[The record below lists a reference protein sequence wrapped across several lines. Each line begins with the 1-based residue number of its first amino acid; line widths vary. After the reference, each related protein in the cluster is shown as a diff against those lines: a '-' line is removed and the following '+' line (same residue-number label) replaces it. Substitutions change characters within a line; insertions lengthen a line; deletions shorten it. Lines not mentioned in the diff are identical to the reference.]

1 MNKIKTQKGITMIAL
16 VITVIILLI
25 LTNVLVYNAQD
36 SVYIK
41 KINNL
46 YNDIEQLREKV
57 SDYYN
62 EYGKVPANIKYT
74 NLSSLSDVISSKN
87 DTGDFYVI
95 DLEAM
100 NGISLNYGKDYQYI
114 KNNKDEANSYTD
126 IYIINENSHNI
137 FYVHGVEIKEK
148 NTVKKYY
155 TDYIVADD
163 SVIDLRYVENIKI
176 PNGFYY
182 IGKTEDSDGKNRLVI
197 SNNKEEK
204 VDMTKE
210 NQYTWVE
217 QKEILDEIPDNIKL
231 EDNQKKYE
239 FLNSVS
245 IYNGYF
251 KNKDGKVQYA
261 IINENKWS
269 EEYSQDSQYVDKDGE
284 NVIIPKGYRISL
296 SPTMN
301 SIKKG
306 LVIKD
311 KNDNEWIWIPI
322 PESVFKTTVNQTD
335 YENIENDLKLYAI
348 DYSKNTGTQ
357 NFETEDKWYQGC
369 GLTEDEY
376 NNLYKTML
384 SSIYKNNGFWIAR
397 YEAGIE
403 GTDKDSS
410 KARIQYTA
418 ITDLSPKAVSQKDMI
433 PYNYITC
440 SDAQKLAKAMADN
453 SEKTSSLMFGIQW
466 DLVCKILE
474 ENTKL
479 AKEDINSNSSAWGN
493 YSNVSYDITSENA
506 KKYQTTWSSMLGTKE
521 KNELLLSTASSEY
534 TKMMNIYDFAGNE
547 WEWTLEY
554 AINNGNVLRGGAFA
568 NLGNVNSASS
578 RGINTQENSIYYT
591 FRAVLY

>member
-1 MNKIKTQKGITMIAL
+1 
-16 VITVIILLI
+16 
-25 LTNVLVYNAQD
+25 
-36 SVYIK
+36 
-41 KINNL
+41 
-46 YNDIEQLREKV
+46 
-57 SDYYN
+57 
-62 EYGKVPANIKYT
+62 
-74 NLSSLSDVISSKN
+74 
-87 DTGDFYVI
+87 
-95 DLEAM
+95 
-100 NGISLNYGKDYQYI
+100 
-114 KNNKDEANSYTD
+114 
-126 IYIINENSHNI
+126 
-137 FYVHGVEIKEK
+137 
-148 NTVKKYY
+148 
-155 TDYIVADD
+155 
-163 SVIDLRYVENIKI
+163 
-176 PNGFYY
+176 
-182 IGKTEDSDGKNRLVI
+182 
-197 SNNKEEK
+197 
-204 VDMTKE
+204 MTKE

-284 NVIIPKGYRISL
+284 NVIIPKGCRISL

-440 SDAQKLAKAMADN
+440 SDAQKLAKA
-453 SEKTSSLMFGIQW
+453 G
-466 DLVCKILE
+466 
-474 ENTKL
+474 
-479 AKEDINSNSSAWGN
+479 
-493 YSNVSYDITSENA
+493 
-506 KKYQTTWSSMLGTKE
+506 
-521 KNELLLSTASSEY
+521 
-534 TKMMNIYDFAGNE
+534 
-547 WEWTLEY
+547 
-554 AINNGNVLRGGAFA
+554 
-568 NLGNVNSASS
+568 
-578 RGINTQENSIYYT
+578 
-591 FRAVLY
+591 

>member
-176 PNGFYY
+176 PDGFYY
-182 IGKTEDSDGKNRLVI
+182 IGKTEDSDGKNQLVI

-284 NVIIPKGYRISL
+284 NVIIPKGCRISL

-506 KKYQTTWSSMLGTKE
+506 KKYQTTWSSILGTKE

>member
-176 PNGFYY
+176 PDGFYY

-284 NVIIPKGYRISL
+284 NVIIPKGCRISL

-578 RGINTQENSIYYT
+578 RGMNTQENSIYYT

>member
-62 EYGKVPANIKYT
+62 EYGKIPANIKYT

-176 PNGFYY
+176 PDGFYY
-182 IGKTEDSDGKNRLVI
+182 IGKTEDSDGKNQLVI

-284 NVIIPKGYRISL
+284 NVIIPKGCRISL

-578 RGINTQENSIYYT
+578 RGMNTQENSIYYT

>member
-176 PNGFYY
+176 PDGFYY
-182 IGKTEDSDGKNRLVI
+182 IGKTENSDGKNRLVI

-506 KKYQTTWSSMLGTKE
+506 KKYQTTWSSMLGTKK

>member
-62 EYGKVPANIKYT
+62 EYGKIPANIKYT

-176 PNGFYY
+176 PDGFYY

-251 KNKDGKVQYA
+251 KNKYGKVQYA

-284 NVIIPKGYRISL
+284 NVIIPKGCRISL

-578 RGINTQENSIYYT
+578 RGMNTQENSIYYT

>member
-176 PNGFYY
+176 PDGFYY

-284 NVIIPKGYRISL
+284 NVIIPKGCRISL

-466 DLVCKILE
+466 DLMLKYIE
-474 ENTKL
+474 KS
-479 AKEDINSNSSAWGN
+479 KSNA
-493 YSNVSYDITSENA
+493 ENA
-506 KKYQTTWSSMLGTKE
+506 SIL
-521 KNELLLSTASSEY
+521 
-534 TKMMNIYDFAGNE
+534 NIYDLSENMY
-547 WEWTLEY
+547 EWT
-554 AINNGNVLRGGAFA
+554 
-568 NLGNVNSASS
+568 
-578 RGINTQENSIYYT
+578 
-591 FRAVLY
+591 

>member
-62 EYGKVPANIKYT
+62 EYGKIPANIKYT

-176 PNGFYY
+176 PDGFYY

-284 NVIIPKGYRISL
+284 NVIIPKGCRISL

-578 RGINTQENSIYYT
+578 RGMNTQENSIYYT

>member
-1 MNKIKTQKGITMIAL
+1 
-16 VITVIILLI
+16 
-25 LTNVLVYNAQD
+25 
-36 SVYIK
+36 
-41 KINNL
+41 
-46 YNDIEQLREKV
+46 
-57 SDYYN
+57 
-62 EYGKVPANIKYT
+62 
-74 NLSSLSDVISSKN
+74 
-87 DTGDFYVI
+87 
-95 DLEAM
+95 
-100 NGISLNYGKDYQYI
+100 
-114 KNNKDEANSYTD
+114 
-126 IYIINENSHNI
+126 
-137 FYVHGVEIKEK
+137 
-148 NTVKKYY
+148 
-155 TDYIVADD
+155 
-163 SVIDLRYVENIKI
+163 
-176 PNGFYY
+176 
-182 IGKTEDSDGKNRLVI
+182 
-197 SNNKEEK
+197 
-204 VDMTKE
+204 
-210 NQYTWVE
+210 
-217 QKEILDEIPDNIKL
+217 
-231 EDNQKKYE
+231 
-239 FLNSVS
+239 
-245 IYNGYF
+245 
-251 KNKDGKVQYA
+251 
-261 IINENKWS
+261 
-269 EEYSQDSQYVDKDGE
+269 
-284 NVIIPKGYRISL
+284 
-296 SPTMN
+296 MN

-578 RGINTQENSIYYT
+578 RGMNTQENSIYYT

>member
-62 EYGKVPANIKYT
+62 EYGKIPANIKYT

-176 PNGFYY
+176 PDGFYY
-182 IGKTEDSDGKNRLVI
+182 IGKTEDSDGKNQLVI

-269 EEYSQDSQYVDKDGE
+269 EEYCQDSQYVDKDGE
-284 NVIIPKGYRISL
+284 NVIIPKGCRISL

-578 RGINTQENSIYYT
+578 RGMNTQENSIYYT

>member
-176 PNGFYY
+176 PDGFYY

-284 NVIIPKGYRISL
+284 NVIIPKGCRISL

>member
-62 EYGKVPANIKYT
+62 EYGKIPANIKYT

-176 PNGFYY
+176 PDGFYY
-182 IGKTEDSDGKNRLVI
+182 IGKTEDSDGKNQLVI

-284 NVIIPKGYRISL
+284 NVIIPKGCRISL
-296 SPTMN
+296 SPTMY
-301 SIKKG
+301 SI
-306 LVIKD
+306 
-311 KNDNEWIWIPI
+311 
-322 PESVFKTTVNQTD
+322 
-335 YENIENDLKLYAI
+335 
-348 DYSKNTGTQ
+348 
-357 NFETEDKWYQGC
+357 
-369 GLTEDEY
+369 
-376 NNLYKTML
+376 
-384 SSIYKNNGFWIAR
+384 
-397 YEAGIE
+397 
-403 GTDKDSS
+403 
-410 KARIQYTA
+410 
-418 ITDLSPKAVSQKDMI
+418 
-433 PYNYITC
+433 
-440 SDAQKLAKAMADN
+440 
-453 SEKTSSLMFGIQW
+453 
-466 DLVCKILE
+466 
-474 ENTKL
+474 
-479 AKEDINSNSSAWGN
+479 
-493 YSNVSYDITSENA
+493 
-506 KKYQTTWSSMLGTKE
+506 
-521 KNELLLSTASSEY
+521 
-534 TKMMNIYDFAGNE
+534 
-547 WEWTLEY
+547 
-554 AINNGNVLRGGAFA
+554 
-568 NLGNVNSASS
+568 
-578 RGINTQENSIYYT
+578 
-591 FRAVLY
+591 

>member
-62 EYGKVPANIKYT
+62 EYGKIPANIKYT

-176 PNGFYY
+176 PDGFYY
-182 IGKTEDSDGKNRLVI
+182 IGKTEDSDGKNQLVI

-210 NQYTWVE
+210 NQYTWVK

-284 NVIIPKGYRISL
+284 NVIIPKGCRISL

-410 KARIQYTA
+410 KARNQYTA

-506 KKYQTTWSSMLGTKE
+506 KKYQTTWSSMSGTKE
-521 KNELLLSTASSEY
+521 KNELLLSTAASEY

-578 RGINTQENSIYYT
+578 RGMNTQENSIYYT